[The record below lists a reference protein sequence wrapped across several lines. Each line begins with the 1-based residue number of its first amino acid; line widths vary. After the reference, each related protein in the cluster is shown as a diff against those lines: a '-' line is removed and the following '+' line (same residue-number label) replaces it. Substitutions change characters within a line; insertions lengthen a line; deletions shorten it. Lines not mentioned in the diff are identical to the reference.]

1 MVVDD
6 TIEGGVECNKYGCG
20 VGNTELQ
27 LLLCVS
33 GVSGSNTDCGTA
45 CDILLFLGGL
55 LEESKENGDCNISF
69 ILADFESK
77 MFCLVWINSL
87 KCWFLYK
94 NCSGIFLVWGVV
106 VVSRYQ
112 FIRIYLYITRIL

>member
-33 GVSGSNTDCGTA
+33 GVSGSNTDCDIDCGTDCGIDCNTD

-69 ILADFESK
+69 ILVDFEFK
-77 MFCLVWINSL
+77 MFCLVLINSL

-94 NCSGIFLVWGVV
+94 NCSGIFLVWG
-106 VVSRYQ
+106 
-112 FIRIYLYITRIL
+112 LW